1 MTSTTTAPSPLRV
14 LEHSSGIAAGYAG
27 WLLREMGAQ
36 VVRMEAANAEANGTA
51 TGLACAYYAEGK
63 LPPGA
68 PDKRPLAEQAGDFD
82 FFLTD
87 DPKGAERLLG
97 ESLAALARRHPRLV
111 VGAASIF
118 GLDGPLAGQP
128 ATPLQAQAAS
138 GVSWVLGHPER
149 EPLSLPPGILEHQ
162 AGVHLADA
170 CLIALLARQGSRR
183 GQLVDVALADVLAVY
198 VGVNSRFYVHHNLKW
213 QRAGQRAYG
222 SGGAYPFTI
231 LSCKDG
237 EVCLVGRTKDEWL
250 RLVKAMG
257 EPEWTQQDRYRN
269 LRAMGTAY
277 PGEVDALMAP
287 WLAGKTRDE
296 MSELADQANLTVAAV
311 RRVDE
316 VLDTP
321 QLTARGF
328 FRRTAGGLR
337 GPGLPFKVTQA
348 RAPDAASIATSL
360 LALAHGPMSASANT
374 MGLDPEYPLKG
385 LRILDLSWVWS
396 APWATGLLA
405 ELGAEV
411 IKVEH
416 PGRLDNSRMSGRVWR
431 DGVVVEGP
439 TMEMAPFFHQ
449 INHNKLGITLDLK
462 DPRAIEV
469 LKSLAEKCDVV
480 IENMTAGAIERA
492 GLGWDV
498 LRKINP
504 RLVMLSM
511 SGAGQFGPQSAM
523 RSYAPLMA
531 SYSGLDALV
540 GYRGESPIGCVA
552 CGLGD
557 PNATS
562 HGLLALLAGLARRNA
577 TGEGCFID
585 LSQTEALLATL
596 TPYVLQ
602 AQAEGRPVAPLGN
615 ASATMAPHGIYPA
628 LGDDRWIS
636 LAVEDDAQWKALTGT
651 ATGEAWAQDATLAT
665 ATARLAR
672 RDELDAAVAGWTRG
686 QDRDALATIL
696 RAARVPCAPVLSL
709 QEQAADPHFVQRG
722 LRQTVAL
729 PYYGDE
735 PLYRAPW
742 RFSAMQPRIHR
753 AGPTMGEHNQQVFGE
768 LLGMSDEEIEALR
781 DASVAP

>member
-1 MTSTTTAPSPLRV
+1 MTPTNTASTPLRV
-14 LEHSSGIAAGYAG
+14 LEHSRGIAAGYAG

-36 VVRMEAANAEANGTA
+36 VVRIEAAHATADTSA
-51 TGLACAYYAEGK
+51 TGLAAAYYAEGK

-68 PDKRPLAEQAGDFD
+68 QDGRPLAERAGDFD

-87 DPKGAERLLG
+87 DPQEAERLLG
-97 ESLAALARRHPRLV
+97 ESLDGLARRHPQLI
-111 VGAASIF
+111 VGAASVF

-138 GVSWVLGHPER
+138 GVSWVLGDPYR

-170 CLIALLARQGSRR
+170 CLIALLARQGSGR

-237 EVCLVGRTKDEWL
+237 EVCLVGRTKDEWV

-257 EPEWTQQDRYRN
+257 EPEWTRQDRYRN
-269 LRAMGTAY
+269 LRAMGTDY
-277 PGEVDALMAP
+277 PDEVDALIAP

-296 MSELADQANLTVAAV
+296 ISELADQANLTVAAV

-321 QLTARGF
+321 QLTARAF

-337 GPGLPFKVTQA
+337 APGLPFKVTQE
-348 RAPDAASIATSL
+348 RAAEAGSIAPSL
-360 LALAHGPMSASANT
+360 LAGARGAAPEGANT
-374 MGLDPEYPLKG
+374 MGHDLERPLKG
-385 LRILDLSWVWS
+385 LRILDLAWVWS

-431 DGVVVEGP
+431 DGAVVQGP
-439 TMEMAPFFHQ
+439 AMEMAPFFHQ
-449 INHNKLGITLDLK
+449 INHNKLGVALDLK

-469 LKSLAEKCDVV
+469 LKSLARECDVV

-498 LRKINP
+498 LRAINP

-511 SGAGQFGPQSAM
+511 TGAGQFGPLSAM

-531 SYSGLDALV
+531 SYAGLDALV

-552 CGLGD
+552 CGVGD

-585 LSQTEALLATL
+585 LSQTEALLTTL

-602 AQAEGRPVAPLGN
+602 AQATGRPVAPLGN

-628 LGDDRWIS
+628 QGDDRWLSI
-636 LAVEDDAQWKALTGT
+636 AVEDDSQWKALTHAAPGQ
-651 ATGEAWAQDATLAT
+651 AWAQDTALAT
-665 ATARLAR
+665 AAARIAR
-672 RDELDAAVAGWTRG
+672 RDELDAAIAAWTRG
-686 QDRDALATIL
+686 QDRDALAAAL

-709 QEQAADPHFVQRG
+709 QEQAADPHFVHRG
-722 LRQTVAL
+722 LRQTVPL

-742 RFSAMQPRIHR
+742 RFSAMQPRIER
-753 AGPTMGEHNQQVFGE
+753 AGPRMGEHNQQVFGG
-768 LLGMSDEEIEALR
+768 LLGMSAGGIAALR
-781 DASVAP
+781 DASVAA